1 MKRMEKIRLLFVDVD
16 GVLTDGRI
24 TLDEKGKESTS
35 FHVKDGLGLKMLLSA
50 GIQVVILTGRASAA
64 VAHRAREL
72 GIADIYQGS
81 GDKGALC
88 RQILREKGIVREEA
102 AAIGDDLP
110 DLSMFMETGLS
121 IAVADAAEEV
131 RDKADLVT
139 RARGGHAAVREV
151 CEWILK
157 CRGKWPKNGFTHV
170 SGG

>member
-1 MKRMEKIRLLFVDVD
+1 MKRMENIRLLFLDVD

-24 TLDEKGKESTS
+24 TLDERGEEITS
-35 FHVKDGLGLKMLLSA
+35 FHVRDGLGLKMLLSA
-50 GIQVVILTGRASAA
+50 GIQVVILTGRTSGA

-72 GIADIYQGS
+72 GIPDLYQGI

-88 RQILREKGIVREEA
+88 RQILQEKGVARKEA

-110 DLSMFMETGLS
+110 DISMFMETGLS

-131 RDKADLVT
+131 RGRADLVT
-139 RARGGHAAVREV
+139 HARGGRAAVREV

-157 CRGKWPKNGFTHV
+157 AQRKWPKNGFTLV
-170 SGG
+170 TGG